1 MEVLPAEF
9 ARQAGVTRQ
18 SISAKIKNGTL
29 ILNSAGKLDTEN
41 PVNAG
46 YLNMKRQQTEATHVI
61 KSENTGG
68 QVNVASRIG
77 IPSVRNYTDEMAA
90 QRIGVPAELL
100 GLSLKDLVLR
110 YGGILPLEKHAK
122 VLKILTESAEKD
134 LKMKERR
141 LALVDKDFVIS
152 RLFQYVDNLMI
163 QFLEYP
169 ESVADDLIARVL
181 AEREDSRQTIIE
193 TMKMGFSKII
203 GGAKEQ
209 IISELNGLKHKYHD
223 DSTALALSELKQ
235 EIKSELEA
243 ERDD

>member
-1 MEVLPAEF
+1 M
-9 ARQAGVTRQ
+9 
-18 SISAKIKNGTL
+18 S
-29 ILNSAGKLDTEN
+29 
-41 PVNAG
+41 
-46 YLNMKRQQTEATHVI
+46 
-61 KSENTGG
+61 
-68 QVNVASRIG
+68 
-77 IPSVRNYTDEMAA
+77 A

-152 RLFQYVDNLMI
+152 RLFQYVDNLMV

-169 ESVADDLIARVL
+169 EGIADDLIARVL
-181 AEREDSRQTIIE
+181 AEREESRQTIIE
-193 TMKMGFSKII
+193 TMKRGFSKII

-209 IISELNGLKHKYHD
+209 MISELNGLKHKYHD
-223 DSTALALSELKQ
+223 DSAAETIADLKQ
-235 EIKSELEA
+235 EIKNELEA
-243 ERDD
+243 EQDDE